1 MPVVVLHL
9 APRLSEVARL
19 NGRLEAQAAEASV
32 PSGLVADMRLC
43 LEEVVTNV
51 VNHAFAGIL
60 DPTLRVELEAAPDM
74 LTALVVDNGPAFDP
88 LEHPLAPRVTDLVAA
103 PIGGLGIRL
112 LRARASALRYERLE
126 VWNRLTI
133 TCRRRP

>member
-1 MPVVVLHL
+1 MPRVVLHL
-9 APRLSEVARL
+9 APRLSEIARI
-19 NGRLEAQAAEASV
+19 NERLEAQATEV
-32 PSGLVADMRLC
+32 PLSTQILADMRLC
-43 LEEVVTNV
+43 LEEAVTNV
-51 VNHAFAGIL
+51 VNHAFADIP
-60 DPTLRVELEAAPDM
+60 DPTLRVELEAAPDV
-74 LTALVVDNGPAFDP
+74 LIALVVDNGPAFDP
-88 LEHPLAPRVTDLVAA
+88 LGHPLAPPLTDLGAA

>member
-1 MPVVVLHL
+1 M
-9 APRLSEVARL
+9 ARL
-19 NGRLEAQAAEASV
+19 NERLEAQAAEASA
-32 PSGLVADMRLC
+32 PSALVADMRLC

-51 VNHAFAGIL
+51 VNHAFAGIP
-60 DPTLRVELEAAPDM
+60 DPTLRVELEAAPDV
-74 LTALVVDNGPAFDP
+74 LIALVVDNGPAFDP
-88 LEHPLAPRVTDLVAA
+88 LEHPLAPPVTDLGAA